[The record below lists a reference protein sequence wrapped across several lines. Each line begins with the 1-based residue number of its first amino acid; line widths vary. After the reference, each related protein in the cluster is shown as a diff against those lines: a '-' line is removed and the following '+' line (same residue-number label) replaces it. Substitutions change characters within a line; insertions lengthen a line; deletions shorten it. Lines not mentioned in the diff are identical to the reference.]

1 MTTDVAGL
9 DLTACPLP
17 RSTPAA
23 CAHCAGVV
31 PLALVRADAERQF
44 CCHGCET
51 VYGIIH
57 AQGLDEYY
65 THKRATD
72 EASRPARLSGRTYG
86 ELDDPTLQAR
96 HVRALPGGLAQ
107 IELFLEGVH
116 CAACVWLL
124 ERTSRLEPGV
134 VEVRLDLGRG
144 LAVVTW
150 DPLKVR
156 LSRIAQLFDQF
167 GYPPHPTQ
175 GASLR
180 DLRKKED
187 RAMLIRI
194 AVAGAAF
201 GNVMLMAFALYG
213 GVDRTIEPEFEAFFR
228 WGSLAVS
235 LPAFLYSAEPFWRG
249 ALSSLRTRTPHMDLP
264 IAIGLAVGVI
274 SGAVHVVLGHGEIY
288 FDSLCALVFLL
299 LAGRWLQRRQQRR
312 AADAAELL
320 YSVTPQHARVVEVTD
335 GVEAAREVPIEAVVA
350 GALLEVRAGEH
361 VPADGTVER
370 GDSSVDASLLTGE
383 SRPVRV
389 GPGVA
394 VHAGVVNLT
403 QPLYVRAEKTGDE
416 SRFGKLMKMV
426 EDAAQRR
433 APIVLAADQMAN
445 RFTVRVIGTAV
456 VGLVGWLLYDPSRA
470 LENTIALLVVACP
483 CALGLATPLAVSAA
497 IGKAARRGI
506 LVKGGD
512 ALERLAR
519 RTLVLFDKT
528 GTLTEGKQSVVEVA
542 GDLTVRRWVHALE
555 LGSAHPIARAIVDHL
570 APHADPTLQATA
582 LDHTLGAGL
591 AGTVEGHRVHVG
603 SPRYMGLV
611 SIPIPA
617 WAETKRVEWAAR
629 ALTTVLVAVDG
640 QVMTLVGVG
649 DRLRPDAA
657 ASLRRLEAMG
667 YTVGILS
674 GDDPAVVAT
683 VAAALGVPAE
693 RARGG
698 ASPEDKLRTVEALE
712 GDVIMVGDG
721 INDAAA
727 LSRARV
733 GIAVHGGA
741 EASLAAAD
749 IFLDRPGVGPV
760 VEALEGADRTLA
772 TIRRNMRFSLAY
784 NVTGIGL
791 ALFGLIGPIGAALLM
806 PISSITVVV
815 SSFRSRTFDP
825 AARREDA
832 AEPNSP
838 PTGALAPARS

>member
-1 MTTDVAGL
+1 
-9 DLTACPLP
+9 
-17 RSTPAA
+17 
-23 CAHCAGVV
+23 
-31 PLALVRADAERQF
+31 
-44 CCHGCET
+44 
-51 VYGIIH
+51 
-57 AQGLDEYY
+57 
-65 THKRATD
+65 
-72 EASRPARLSGRTYG
+72 
-86 ELDDPTLQAR
+86 
-96 HVRALPGGLAQ
+96 
-107 IELFLEGVH
+107 
-116 CAACVWLL
+116 
-124 ERTSRLEPGV
+124 
-134 VEVRLDLGRG
+134 
-144 LAVVTW
+144 
-150 DPLKVR
+150 
-156 LSRIAQLFDQF
+156 
-167 GYPPHPTQ
+167 
-175 GASLR
+175 
-180 DLRKKED
+180 
-187 RAMLIRI
+187 
-194 AVAGAAF
+194 
-201 GNVMLMAFALYG
+201 
-213 GVDRTIEPEFEAFFR
+213 
-228 WGSLAVS
+228 
-235 LPAFLYSAEPFWRG
+235 
-249 ALSSLRTRTPHMDLP
+249 
-264 IAIGLAVGVI
+264 
-274 SGAVHVVLGHGEIY
+274 
-288 FDSLCALVFLL
+288 
-299 LAGRWLQRRQQRR
+299 
-312 AADAAELL
+312 
-320 YSVTPQHARVVEVTD
+320 
-335 GVEAAREVPIEAVVA
+335 
-350 GALLEVRAGEH
+350 
-361 VPADGTVER
+361 
-370 GDSSVDASLLTGE
+370 
-383 SRPVRV
+383 
-389 GPGVA
+389 
-394 VHAGVVNLT
+394 
-403 QPLYVRAEKTGDE
+403 
-416 SRFGKLMKMV
+416 
-426 EDAAQRR
+426 
-433 APIVLAADQMAN
+433 
-445 RFTVRVIGTAV
+445 
-456 VGLVGWLLYDPSRA
+456 
-470 LENTIALLVVACP
+470 VVACP

-838 PTGALAPARS
+838 PTGAFAPARS